1 MISIV
6 VATDKNL
13 VIGNENKIPWRLK
26 SDLVRLRNLTKNH
39 TVILGRKTYD
49 SMAWYYDK
57 SGREMPGSMYLVVT
71 HNPDYKPSRANAK
84 VVLSIDEALAAAKEL
99 GDEDVYVIGGR
110 AIFEEMMPFTSRI
123 YWTKVDTE
131 AEGDAYFPEINMND
145 WREVST
151 EHFAKDEKNDFD
163 YDLVV
168 LERP

>member
-1 MISIV
+1 MV

-26 SDLVRLRNLTKNH
+26 SDLARLKNLTKGH

-49 SMAWYYDK
+49 SMDWYYDK

-71 HNPDYKPSRANAK
+71 HNLDFKPTRSNAK
-84 VVLSIDEALAAAKEL
+84 AVHSIDEALAAAKEL

-110 AIFEEMMPFTSRI
+110 AIFEEMMPFTRRI

-131 AEGDAYFPEINMND
+131 AEGDAYFPTIKMDE
-145 WREVST
+145 WKQVSSERFT
-151 EHFAKDEKNDFD
+151 KDEKNDFD

>member
-26 SDLVRLRNLTKNH
+26 SDLVRLRNLTKSH

-49 SMAWYYDK
+49 SMAWYYEK
-57 SGREMPGSMYLVVT
+57 SGRQMPGSMYLVVT
-71 HNPDYKPSRANAK
+71 RNPDYKPAQANAK

-131 AEGDAYFPEINMND
+131 GEGDAYFPEINMND
-145 WREVST
+145 WRKAST

-163 YDLVV
+163 YDLVI